1 MDRPLL
7 VGLTGGI
14 GAGKTTIA
22 AVFHCLGAP
31 VYDSDSWA
39 RQLMTTDKAIVSEI
53 KKAFGTKS
61 YANGKLNRPYL
72 ASKVFSSDEN
82 QRVMNAI
89 VHPEII
95 KHFQKW
101 AKENSAASY
110 IIKESALLS
119 DSMPIKL
126 DKYIL
131 VTAPEDLRIKRI
143 LARDNRTIEEIKNIM
158 ERQKQTI
165 KADYS
170 LLNDELQLLV
180 PQIEELHKTFV
191 KWREKYG

>member
-14 GAGKTTIA
+14 GTGKTTIA
-22 AVFHCLGAP
+22 TVFQCLGAP

-39 RQLMTTDKAIVSEI
+39 RQLMTTDKAIISAV
-53 KKAFGTKS
+53 KKTFGAKS
-61 YANGKLNRPYL
+61 YTNGGLNRPYL

-89 VHPEII
+89 VHPEVA
-95 KHFQKW
+95 KHFQQW
-101 AKENSAASY
+101 VQENSSASY

-119 DSMPIKL
+119 ESMTLKL

-131 VTAPEDLRIKRI
+131 VTAPEDLRISRI
-143 LARDNRTIEEIKNIM
+143 LARDNRTVEEIKNIM

-165 KADYS
+165 KVDYS

-191 KWREKYG
+191 KWRGNQ